1 MSPKPV
7 KTQPPKVPMVEKETA
22 LRYMKALQSKN
33 YAEADKLVDKAIA
46 STAKSGKK
54 KTRKLFNKIDTDK
67 SGSISLKEFKA
78 FCKKKGISAK
88 KSKKI
93 FDKHDKNGD
102 KKLSRTEFSK
112 IKLKM

>member
-7 KTQPPKVPMVEKETA
+7 KTQPPKVPMVDIKTA
-22 LRYMKALQSKN
+22 LSYINALKSKN
-33 YAEADKLVDKAIA
+33 YAKADGLVDKAIA
-46 STAKSGKK
+46 STKSGKK

-112 IKLKM
+112 IKLNM